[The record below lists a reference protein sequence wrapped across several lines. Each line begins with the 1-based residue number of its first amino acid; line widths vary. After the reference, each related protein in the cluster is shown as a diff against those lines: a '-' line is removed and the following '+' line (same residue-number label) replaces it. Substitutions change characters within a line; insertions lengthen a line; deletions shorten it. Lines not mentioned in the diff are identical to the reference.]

1 MANLVMDIS
10 SYQPDTISFFQA
22 AKIAGVKAVIVKL
35 TQGSADGDAYVNPKA
50 QAQIN
55 NARSVGLLV
64 HGYHYARFNGNQDAR
79 NEAKWFTDHAKK
91 FGLGPESV
99 LALDIE
105 DKANA
110 KYATSDANA
119 FLQAVKDAGY
129 PKVDIYSMASW
140 FWQWRL
146 NVSQLIAKNLW
157 VANYGVSQPGVDNVG
172 TWQFSSNYKI
182 AGIGVDM
189 SYDFSG
195 FYTNAATT
203 PESKTVIS
211 TPEPKPV
218 AVPKTWVDNLGDK
231 WTAEDGKFIVGP
243 NYTLHLRW
251 GARPSASTIGVLTA
265 GSVVKYDAWSRGKE
279 FVYVRQPRAN
289 GQYGYVAVRDS
300 KTGEAFGKFE

>member
-1 MANLVMDIS
+1 MANLVMDVS
-10 SYQPDTISFFQA
+10 GYQPDTVSFFQA
-22 AKIAGVKAVIVKL
+22 AKNAGVKAVIVKL

-79 NEAKWFTDHAKK
+79 NEAKWFVDHAKQ
-91 FGLGPESV
+91 FGLGADSV

-140 FWQWRL
+140 FWSGRL
-146 NVSQLIAKNLW
+146 NAAQLIAKNKW

-172 TWQFSSNYKI
+172 TWQWTDNYKI
-182 AGIGVDM
+182 AGTGVDM
-189 SYDFSG
+189 SYDFNG
-195 FYTNAATT
+195 FYTNADTNANEPKDVT
-203 PESKTVIS
+203 PT
-211 TPEPKPV
+211 PKPV
-218 AVPKTWVDNLGDK
+218 NQETTWTDNLGDT
-231 WTAEDGKFIVGP
+231 WHAEAGKFVS
-243 NYTLHLRW
+243 NTALHLRW
-251 GARPSASTIGVLTA
+251 GARPSASTIAVLPA
-265 GSVVKYDAWSRGKE
+265 GSVIKYDAWSRGNE
-279 FVYVRQPRAN
+279 FVYVRQPRGN
-289 GQYGYVAVRDS
+289 GNGYVAVRNA
-300 KTGEAFGKFE
+300 KTGEAYGKFD

>member
-1 MANLVMDIS
+1 MANLVMDVS
-10 SYQPDTISFFQA
+10 GYQPDTISFFQA
-22 AKIAGVKAVIVKL
+22 AKNAGVKAVIVKL

-79 NEAKWFTDHAKK
+79 NEAAWFVDHAKK

-140 FWQWRL
+140 FWSGRL
-146 NVSQLIAKNLW
+146 NAAQLIAKNKW
-157 VANYGVSQPGVDNVG
+157 VANYDVSQPGVDNVG
-172 TWQFSSNYKI
+172 TWQWTDNYKI
-182 AGIGVDM
+182 AGTGVDM

-195 FYTNAATT
+195 FYTNADTSAN
-203 PESKTVIS
+203 
-211 TPEPKPV
+211 EPKPV
-218 AVPKTWVDNLGDK
+218 TPAPKPVSKETTWTDNLGAV
-231 WTAEDGKFIVGP
+231 WHAENGKFIS
-243 NYTLHLRW
+243 NTALHLRW
-251 GARPSASTIGVLTA
+251 GARPSASTIAVLPA
-265 GSVVKYDAWSRGKE
+265 GSVVKYDAWSRGNE
-279 FVYVRQPRAN
+279 FVYVRQPRSN
-289 GQYGYVAVRDS
+289 GYGYVAVRNA
-300 KTGEAFGKFE
+300 KTGEAYGKFE

>member
-10 SYQPDTISFFQA
+10 SYQPDTVSFFQA
-22 AKIAGVKAVIVKL
+22 AKNAGVKAVIVKL

-140 FWQWRL
+140 FWQGRL
-146 NVSQLIAKNLW
+146 NAAQLIAKNKW
-157 VANYGVSQPGVDNVG
+157 VANYDVSQPGVDNVG
-172 TWQFSSNYKI
+172 TWQWTNNYKI
-182 AGIGVDM
+182 AGTGVDM

-195 FYTNAATT
+195 FYTNADTSAN
-203 PESKTVIS
+203 
-211 TPEPKPV
+211 EPKPV
-218 AVPKTWVDNLGDK
+218 TPAPKPVSKETTWTDNLGAV
-231 WTAEDGKFIVGP
+231 WHAENGKFIS
-243 NYTLHLRW
+243 NTALHLRW
-251 GARPSASTIGVLTA
+251 GALPSASTIAVLPA
-265 GSVVKYDAWSRGKE
+265 GSVIKYDAWSRGNE
-279 FVYVRQPRAN
+279 FVYVRQPRGN
-289 GQYGYVAVRDS
+289 GYGYVAVRNA
-300 KTGEAFGKFE
+300 KTGEAYGKFE